1 MIPVDLTTPIQAH
14 GEELRTL
21 ELQDP
26 TFEQI
31 QKLGTPVSLDGNGNF
46 TINTQTAFK
55 YIPELAGVPPSSLK
69 TLSAYDLNNLC
80 WAVWRFFMTKQQES
94 QTKS

>member
-1 MIPVDLTTPIQAH
+1 MITVELSKTIKAH
-14 GEELRTL
+14 DEEYSAL

-31 QKLGTPVSLDGNGNF
+31 QKLGVPVSLDGNGNF
-46 TINTQTAFK
+46 TINMQIAFK
-55 YIPELAGVPPSSLK
+55 YVPELAGVPPSSLK

-80 WAVWRFFMTKQQES
+80 WAVWRFFMTKQENPM
-94 QTKS
+94 TG

>member
-1 MIPVDLTTPIQAH
+1 MITVDLSTPVQAH
-14 GEELRTL
+14 GEDVTTL
-21 ELQDP
+21 ELKDP
-26 TFEQI
+26 TFELI

-46 TINTQTAFK
+46 TINSQVAFK

-69 TLSAYDLNNLC
+69 TLGAFDLNNLC
-80 WAVWRFFMTKQQES
+80 WAVWRFFMTNQPS

>member
-1 MIPVDLTTPIQAH
+1 MIPVELSKPIQAH
-14 GEELRTL
+14 GEEISTL

-31 QKLGTPVSLDGNGNF
+31 QKLGVPVSLDGNGNF
-46 TINTQTAFK
+46 TINTQTALK

-69 TLSAYDLNNLC
+69 ALGAFDLNNLC
-80 WAVWRFFMTKQQES
+80 WAVWRFFMMKQGS
-94 QTKS
+94 QTTD

>member
-1 MIPVDLTTPIQAH
+1 MIPVPLSKSIQAH
-14 GEELRTL
+14 GEDISTL

-26 TFEQI
+26 SFEQI

-46 TINTQTAFK
+46 TINTQVAFK

-69 TLSAYDLNNLC
+69 TLGAFDLNNLC
-80 WAVWRFFMTKQQES
+80 WAVWRFFMTNQPG
-94 QTKS
+94 QTNN

>member
-1 MIPVDLTTPIQAH
+1 MIPVELSTPIQAH
-14 GEELRTL
+14 GEEVAVL

-31 QKLGTPVSLDGNGNF
+31 QKFGTPVSLDGNGNF

-69 TLSAYDLNNLC
+69 TLGAFDLNNLC
-80 WAVWRFFMTKQQES
+80 WAVWRFFMTKPES
-94 QTKS
+94 QTNS